1 MPDEKKQELICEIDN
16 DNSERKHILV
26 VDDDPIMLKLI
37 RAYLQDDY
45 KVSVVNSGKI
55 AIEFLLKY
63 KPDLILLDY
72 MMPLYNGA
80 TVLKIIQSRETTK
93 DIPVFFLTG
102 KTDLGTVSECLSY
115 HPAGYIVKPVAKAAL
130 LEKLHNFFAEQPY
143 QTIKDRI
150 RNRNR
155 EKGI

>member
-1 MPDEKKQELICEIDN
+1 MPDEKKQEVICEIAN
-16 DNSERKHILV
+16 DNSARKHILV
-26 VDDDPIMLKLI
+26 VDDDPIILKMI
-37 RAYLQDDY
+37 RAYLQDEY

-72 MMPLYNGA
+72 MMPLYSGA
-80 TVLKIIQSRETTK
+80 TVLRIMQSKENTK

-102 KTDLGTVSECLSY
+102 KTDIDTVSECLAF
-115 HPAGYIVKPVAKAAL
+115 HPAGYIVKPVAKTAL
-130 LEKLHNFFAEQPY
+130 LEKLRSFFAEQPY
-143 QTIKDRI
+143 RI
-150 RNRNR
+150 DENN

>member
-1 MPDEKKQELICEIDN
+1 MPDEKKQEMICEIAN
-16 DNSERKHILV
+16 DNSVRKHILV

-72 MMPLYNGA
+72 MMPLYSGA
-80 TVLKIIQSRETTK
+80 TVLKIIQSKENTK

-102 KTDLGTVSECLSY
+102 KTDIDTVSECLAF

-130 LEKLHNFFAEQPY
+130 LEKLRKFFAEQPY
-143 QTIKDRI
+143 RI
-150 RNRNR
+150 EENG
-155 EKGI
+155 EKGN